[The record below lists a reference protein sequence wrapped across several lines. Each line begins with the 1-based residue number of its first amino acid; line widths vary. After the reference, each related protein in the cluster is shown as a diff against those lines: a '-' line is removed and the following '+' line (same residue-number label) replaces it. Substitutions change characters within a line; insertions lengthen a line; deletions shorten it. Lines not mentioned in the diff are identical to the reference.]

1 MFHLFIRNVIIMAA
15 FHGQQNRFQIFN
27 YHFIDHVSARI
38 SVLCFIGF
46 LRHFKEK
53 FLLNSI
59 LVFYIRT

>member
-1 MFHLFIRNVIIMAA
+1 MAA